1 MQKVQQ
7 REVQQPQY
15 QLPRKLVLKYTL
27 SKTREMRDK
36 NILPHLSERRNSN
49 RKSFMRRKVLDS
61 IPEME
66 DGSPRGENIPSTRGN
81 AHLKEHD
88 DEEFKHN
95 EAEKKCRNLPTGI
108 KLPKLDNTFST
119 APGVNRGIR
128 SPNASSFLNIA
139 NMSLSQRQN
148 NDKSKRQNEIKCA
161 NYPLFE
167 PVIADQVSA
176 GIHLSRYAFRSS
188 LERVPETDGEKL
200 QSAHSKT
207 KSNGAEKMK
216 QDSTKKEK
224 NIQMHSLKS
233 VDLFDQQRQQLAR
246 KGPQIR
252 VWFSYKH
259 KYNRPDTPNS
269 LTKRLVHDSHGKS
282 RQVALNEE
290 LTFPRII
297 LYQWEIHEKKP
308 KLIKVPTSVKQ
319 QKKLPKLHRIPTA
332 SQEDQPNEDSNKDR
346 HERFD
351 SPLPKLPQAPPP
363 TPLCQRRPTGS
374 SENVPS

>member
-1 MQKVQQ
+1 
-7 REVQQPQY
+7 
-15 QLPRKLVLKYTL
+15 
-27 SKTREMRDK
+27 MRDK
-36 NILPHLSERRNSN
+36 SILPHVNERRNSN
-49 RKSFMRRKVLDS
+49 RKSFMPLKVLDS

-66 DGSPRGENIPSTRGN
+66 DGSPSGENIPSACGN
-81 AHLKEHD
+81 AHLKRHD

-95 EAEKKCRNLPTGI
+95 EAEKKWRNLPTGI

-128 SPNASSFLNIA
+128 SPNSSSFLNIA
-139 NMSLSQRQN
+139 NMSLSPRQK
-148 NDKSKRQNEIKCA
+148 NDKSKRENEIKCA

-167 PVIADQVSA
+167 PIIADQVSA

-188 LERVPETDGEKL
+188 LERVPETDGERL

-207 KSNGAEKMK
+207 KSNSAEKMK
-216 QDSTKKEK
+216 RDSTKKEK
-224 NIQMHSLKS
+224 NKQVRSLKS

-252 VWFSYKH
+252 VWFSYKQ

-269 LTKRLVHDSHGKS
+269 LTKRLVHDSPRKS
-282 RQVALNEE
+282 QQVELNEE

-297 LYQWEIHEKKP
+297 LYQWEIHEGKP
-308 KLIKVPTSVKQ
+308 KLIKIPPSLKQ

-332 SQEDQPNEDSNKDR
+332 SQEDQPNEDSNKDHYVR
-346 HERFD
+346 CD
-351 SPLPKLPQAPPP
+351 SPLPKLPRAPPP
-363 TPLCQRRPTGS
+363 TPLCQKRPAGS